1 MLPCSHQLHS
11 STIQL
16 IRLAQLTPW
25 ICSDKGLAHKIKLF
39 WIDYLYISLTHLYGN
54 TVSFE
59 CKPFIYLFIYK
70 NFFCL
75 LGTTDQQ
82 SQEAKVFKMLHPS
95 FSPSHEHDILKH
107 MILSIKTTFLCIL
120 EGAAVVLF
128 SSALTYILNSLWM
141 VVG

>member
-1 MLPCSHQLHS
+1 MLYMLPCSNQLHS

-16 IRLAQLTPW
+16 IRLTQLTPW
-25 ICSDKGLAHKIKLF
+25 ICSDKGWLIRS
-39 WIDYLYISLTHLYGN
+39 DYFELIIYTFHSPTYMATQFLLNVNHL
-54 TVSFE
+54 
-59 CKPFIYLFIYK
+59 FIYLFIYK

-107 MILSIKTTFLCIL
+107 MILSIKTTFLCIW

-128 SSALTYILNSLWM
+128 SSALTYILNSL
-141 VVG
+141 